1 MFREFGGYFEEK
13 NVVRNMRNIVSNR
26 AKFISFWAPEKN
38 FTRNVASPREIFL
51 RGVGHVPLAVPVL
64 LHSHPFSALI
74 HTISLFGSHFAIYH
88 TQLYVHC
95 CKYCFLASRCRKI
108 LRNFTKCVLCYA
120 KYTKKKLFGATYE
133 TKFGPF
139 QTKFRPRPML
149 RSAGARRLR
158 KTL

>member
-1 MFREFGGYFEEK
+1 M
-13 NVVRNMRNIVSNR
+13 
-26 AKFISFWAPEKN
+26 
-38 FTRNVASPREIFL
+38 ASPREIFLRASEIFL

-139 QTKFRPRPML
+139 QTKYRPRPSERGL
-149 RSAGARRLR
+149 LKLLVSCLNGRRGEL
-158 KTL
+158 